1 MNFAVILSGGTGSRM
16 KGAQEPKQYLK
27 VGGRMVISYCL
38 EVLFETPCLD
48 AFVVVA
54 DQFWQPCIK
63 EEISRLLSGR
73 EMRQKGR
80 KASVDGKTAQPDRK
94 SIVDVETI
102 QPNGHVSVDGET
114 ARLERKSFVDGK
126 TIQPDRNIYLN
137 RKIAPRFL
145 GFVHPGDNRQIS
157 VFHALR
163 FLKEFAD
170 DRDFV
175 LIHDA
180 ARPLVTVR
188 QLTDCICAAQK
199 ADGCVPV
206 LPMKDTVYYSR
217 SGGRIESLLK
227 RECVFAGQAPEAFV
241 FGKYYRANE
250 RLDYEEMLAVNGSTE
265 PAVMAGM
272 DIMVIPG
279 EEGNF
284 KITTVEDLGRFEQ
297 KIKVTVQTST
307 LH

>member
-16 KGAQEPKQYLK
+16 EGVQEPKQYLK

-38 EVLFETPCLD
+38 EVLFETPCMD

-54 DQFWQPCIK
+54 DQLWQPCIK

-73 EMRQKGR
+73 ETRQKGW
-80 KASVDGKTAQPDRK
+80 KA
-94 SIVDVETI
+94 
-102 QPNGHVSVDGET
+102 SVDGET
-114 ARLERKSFVDGK
+114 ARLERKSFVDVE
-126 TIQPDRNIYLN
+126 TIQPDRHIYLN

-145 GFVHPGDNRQIS
+145 GFVHPGDNRQLS
-157 VFHALR
+157 VFNALR
-163 FLKEFAD
+163 FLKGFAD
-170 DRDFV
+170 DNDFV

-188 QLTDCICAAQK
+188 QLTECICAAQK

-206 LPMKDTVYYSR
+206 LPMKDTVYYSS

-227 RECVFAGQAPEAFV
+227 RECIFAGQAPEAFV

-265 PAVMAGM
+265 PAVMARM

-284 KITTVEDLGRFEQ
+284 KITTVEDLRRFEQ
-297 KIKVTVQTST
+297 T
-307 LH
+307 LSSH